1 VTLGAQTSLSDTELK
16 TTGAADAD
24 MLMAREK
31 RSARGVLKI
40 IKVRKS
46 EDV

>member
-1 VTLGAQTSLSDTELK
+1 MTFGAQTSLSDKELR

-24 MLMAREK
+24 MLMAKEK
-31 RSARGVLKI
+31 RSATGDIKI

-46 EDV
+46 KDA